1 MIGQVERY
9 EVFLLTSE
17 SDDIVLV
24 GQLGRDL
31 VDPILELL
39 LDADLL
45 LLGHDLVTAPGI
57 IAFDRMSR
65 ILDLK

>member
-1 MIGQVERY
+1 MERY
-9 EVFLLTSE
+9 KAVFLTSE

-57 IAFDRMSR
+57 IVYDRMSR

>member
-1 MIGQVERY
+1 M
-9 EVFLLTSE
+9 
-17 SDDIVLV
+17 LV

-57 IAFDRMSR
+57 IVFDRMSR